1 MPKVEDYVSLAPF
14 SLEELVA
21 AANSVLRDRPKLA
34 VSSRTVRYY
43 ISKGLLPSPSGGPK
57 FARYSWNHLDHL
69 VKIRTYLDQGLSLEQ
84 VASEL
89 GLTLRLEEREDRELL
104 IFARADYMRA
114 PQEVGELVRRIPLG
128 MGCTLEIPASADL
141 TDLLPK
147 LQQKLG
153 KL

>member
-84 VASEL
+84 VANEL
-89 GLTLRLEEREDRELL
+89 GVTLRLEDRELL